1 MAACDERLQSQ
12 VPYCYVAK
20 SSEKMDEP
28 VGMASVEAVVRS
40 AVINR
45 FSAVKLKY
53 AGGEASVNHRLM
65 VKLHARAKELAA
77 ENDLRLYPTLLSN
90 GVGVPS
96 ALVETLKAEGIKVMI
111 SLDGVGAQH
120 DIQRPF
126 ASGKPSFHLVER
138 TIAQLAEQGHPPH
151 LSITITNRNAGG
163 IADAIRFAL
172 ERNLTFGL
180 NLFRDNDC
188 AASFPDLQDEESAM
202 IAALRDAFGVI
213 EEFLPPWSVLGSSW
227 TGASSFSPGSGP
239 AA

>member
-1 MAACDERLQSQ
+1 
-12 VPYCYVAK
+12 
-20 SSEKMDEP
+20 
-28 VGMASVEAVVRS
+28 
-40 AVINR
+40 
-45 FSAVKLKY
+45 
-53 AGGEASVNHRLM
+53 M